1 MIGGVAN
8 TITTFTTDNWILEIK
23 DCNNMDN
30 LVYHKHPTKEHL
42 LDYFSRRIRVRKM
55 TPREAMRLMDV
66 SDSDIDKIMNAE
78 KTVTLKDGTVKIQK
92 AISKTAVYR
101 LAGNSIVV
109 SCLYHIFFQ
118 MFVAEP
124 PKRET
129 RQITIFD
136 YL

>member
-1 MIGGVAN
+1 MN
-8 TITTFTTDNWILEIK
+8 
-23 DCNNMDN
+23 
-30 LVYHKHPTKEHL
+30 
-42 LDYFSRRIRVRKM
+42 IRVF
-55 TPREAMRLMDV
+55 EAFAGYGSQAM
-66 SDSDIDKIMNAE
+66 
-78 KTVTLKDGTVKIQK
+78 
-92 AISKTAVYR
+92 
-101 LAGNSIVV
+101 AGNSIVV